1 MNLNR
6 HWNPGTARAVALVSF
21 VLLLSLSAVAE
32 LGGDVRS
39 VQTDQQRMN
48 ATRRVNAMSAYSVH
62 EIRTGTSGVA
72 REYVS
77 PDGKVFAI
85 FYHGPFLGEGN
96 QLLASYAQQIAP
108 ALQSVHKGQHRG
120 GPITVRLPNLVYHL
134 SGHMRSYT
142 VRAYLPGS
150 VPQGVNLEELQ

>member
-1 MNLNR
+1 MNFIR
-6 HWNPGTARAVALVSF
+6 HWSWGITRATALASC
-21 VLLLSLSAVAE
+21 VLLSMSAFAE

-39 VQTDQQRMN
+39 VQADQQRMN
-48 ATRRVNAMSAYSVH
+48 ATRHVSATQAYSVH
-62 EIRTGTSGVA
+62 EIRTATSSVV

-77 PDGKVFAI
+77 PSGTVFAI
-85 FYHGPFLGEGN
+85 SYHGQFLGEGN
-96 QLLASYAQQIAP
+96 QLLASYAQQVAP

-120 GPITVRLPNLVYHL
+120 GPVTVHLPNVVYHV

-142 VRAYLPGS
+142 VQAYLPGN